1 MNLWDGFR
9 TVIGQAENGSLL
21 PIGSSDPGTLYQ
33 CRVTGSGMLRGTV
46 TALTRSAD
54 AAGVLVVG
62 GLLTLLTWVVTPI
75 WVGGALLFPP
85 LVLLAPLALAPAFVA
100 RGYFVRVLTAG
111 IATGNA
117 DGAPPFVAWNEL
129 YRNGLKS
136 ALLSAVLLAPLV
148 LGAALAALAI
158 GALGNGLVDL
168 ASVAEPVRAALGGG
182 GVAAVGAVAGGL
194 VGTVAAAYLLAF
206 AYVRPAALAAFA
218 ASGRLR
224 DGLHPRRVG
233 RVAGS
238 GTYATAWLVAAATLG
253 AGYTLAGPFVP
264 LVVGVALVFVVHV
277 AAHGLYGRGAATA
290 LEVVDAGDED
300 GVTDP
305 TAAEAVRVDRS
316 DGPERPPTPEVP
328 PMVQTGRSV
337 PLGRTGVRETGAGG
351 TRAGRARVDDS
362 VPDGPGGAVGADG
375 GFDWNAPD
383 GKSVDRDGV
392 SPDDTASGE
401 FEWDVDVDDRE
412 DKN

>member
-1 MNLWDGFR
+1 MGRFP
-9 TVIGQAENGSLL
+9 NGDRPSRKRLAAPDRL
-21 PIGSSDPGTLYQ
+21 
-33 CRVTGSGMLRGTV
+33 VGSGHPLSVSRDRIRYAPGTV

-75 WVGGALLFPP
+75 WVGGALLFPRSSCSRRWRSP
-85 LVLLAPLALAPAFVA
+85 PRSLLAATSFASSLP
-100 RGYFVRVLTAG
+100 G

-148 LGAALAALAI
+148 LGAARSARDRRSRD
-158 GALGNGLVDL
+158 GLVDL

-277 AAHGLYGRGAATA
+277 AAHGLYGRGGG
-290 LEVVDAGDED
+290 DGAGS
-300 GVTDP
+300 G
-305 TAAEAVRVDRS
+305 RCGRRRRSDRS
-316 DGPERPPTPEVP
+316 DRGGSGPRRSIGRPRTPPTPEVP

-337 PLGRTGVRETGAGG
+337 PLGRTGGSVRQEPVGRGL
-351 TRAGRARVDDS
+351 AGRASTTRCPTGPVAPLGPTVDS
-362 VPDGPGGAVGADG
+362 TGTRPTGSRSIGMESALTT
-375 GFDWNAPD
+375 
-383 GKSVDRDGV
+383 
-392 SPDDTASGE
+392 TASGE

>member
-1 MNLWDGFR
+1 MGRFP
-9 TVIGQAENGSLL
+9 NGDRPSRKRLAAPDRL
-21 PIGSSDPGTLYQ
+21 
-33 CRVTGSGMLRGTV
+33 VGSGHPLSVSRDRIRYAPGTV

-54 AAGVLVVG
+54 AAGVPRRRRPPDAADMGRHPDLG
-62 GLLTLLTWVVTPI
+62 RWR
-75 WVGGALLFPP
+75 AAFPP

-129 YRNGLKS
+129 YRNGQVRAFECRPPRAARAWGRARS
-136 ALLSAVLLAPLV
+136 ARS
-148 LGAALAALAI
+148 
-158 GALGNGLVDL
+158 GALGNGLVDPRPSSPSRSERPSEAGAWRPSARSRAGSSGRSPRRISSRSRTSGRRRSRRSPRPD
-168 ASVAEPVRAALGGG
+168 ASATAFTRAASAVSLAPARTPPPRGGG
-182 GVAAVGAVAGGL
+182 RNAGRWLHAGWP
-194 VGTVAAAYLLAF
+194 
-206 AYVRPAALAAFA
+206 VRPARSRRRA
-218 ASGRLR
+218 RLR
-224 DGLHPRRVG
+224 RPRRRARSVRAG
-233 RVAGS
+233 CGDGAGS
-238 GTYATAWLVAAATLG
+238 GRC
-253 AGYTLAGPFVP
+253 
-264 LVVGVALVFVVHV
+264 
-277 AAHGLYGRGAATA
+277 GR
-290 LEVVDAGDED
+290 
-300 GVTDP
+300 
-305 TAAEAVRVDRS
+305 RRRSDRS
-316 DGPERPPTPEVP
+316 DRGGSGPRRSIGRPRTPPTPEVP

>member
-1 MNLWDGFR
+1 MGRFP
-9 TVIGQAENGSLL
+9 NGDRPSRKRLAAPDRL
-21 PIGSSDPGTLYQ
+21 
-33 CRVTGSGMLRGTV
+33 VGSGHPLSVSRDRIRYAPGTV

-75 WVGGALLFPP
+75 WVGGALLFPRSSCSRRWRS
-85 LVLLAPLALAPAFVA
+85 PAFVA

-148 LGAALAALAI
+148 LGAALAAALAI

-182 GVAAVGAVAGGL
+182 GRGGRRRGRGRARRDGRRGVSPRVRVRQAGGARGVRRVRTPPRRPSPAPRRPCRWLRHVRHRVAGGGRNAGRWL
-194 VGTVAAAYLLAF
+194 HAGWP
-206 AYVRPAALAAFA
+206 VRPARSRRRA
-218 ASGRLR
+218 RLR
-224 DGLHPRRVG
+224 RPRRRARSVRAG
-233 RVAGS
+233 CGDGAGS
-238 GTYATAWLVAAATLG
+238 GRC
-253 AGYTLAGPFVP
+253 
-264 LVVGVALVFVVHV
+264 
-277 AAHGLYGRGAATA
+277 GR
-290 LEVVDAGDED
+290 
-300 GVTDP
+300 
-305 TAAEAVRVDRS
+305 RRRSDRS
-316 DGPERPPTPEVP
+316 DRGGSGPRRSIGRPRTPPTPEVP